1 MARMVAWAM
10 VRIAFAALLL
20 AGVSSPAAAATSLP
34 DVEGSISRPLVPV
47 TSFMSPLDD
56 IARNQLT
63 AVVTTVEL
71 AEAVS
76 AVLPRA
82 RVIGAADPIARVR
95 QSGEIALVP
104 PEMVESSVKTLS
116 FEGSYFWDPALDS
129 RRYPLRVRSAG
140 QVEARRGT
148 WDLLA
153 AGEIIFGRGV
163 QERIELK
170 HAGDA
175 RSAFTEVRD
184 LVHGADLAIA
194 TLEAPLSGDHNL
206 WCDSCMRFVGNES
219 YATSLADAGFDLLSL
234 AANHIGDAGTKGV
247 MNTVAALDRNG
258 IAHAGAG
265 ANESAA
271 RKPAIAQVGRLHV
284 AMLGYN
290 DVPPESYAASPTQAG
305 SARLTHDDPTYAAL
319 RAEVAAA
326 AKVADVVV
334 IVAHWGIEYENAPRP
349 QIVAAAHAMI
359 EAGATVV
366 IGDHPHWVQSVETY
380 RGGYITYGIGNFV
393 FDQMWSMETREGSI
407 QQLFFDG
414 ARLVAV
420 RIRPTIIED
429 YFRPRLLDTKEP
441 AYRATLNRIWEH
453 SLFSGPPAPILR
465 LESFAQRLMFR

>member
-1 MARMVAWAM
+1 MARMVASTII
-10 VRIAFAALLL
+10 RIGFAIVLL
-20 AGVSSPAAAATSLP
+20 AGMSSPAAAANSLP
-34 DVEGSISRPLVPV
+34 YVEGSVSRPLVPV
-47 TSFMSPLDD
+47 TSFTSPRDD
-56 IARNQLT
+56 VTRAELT
-63 AVVTTVEL
+63 EVVTTMEL
-71 AEAVS
+71 VDRVNAA
-76 AVLPRA
+76 LPGA
-82 RVIGAADPIARVR
+82 RVIGAGDPVARVR
-95 QSGEIALVP
+95 ESGEVALVP
-104 PEMVESSVKTLS
+104 PEMVEASVKTLS
-116 FEGSYFWDPALDS
+116 FEGRYFWDPTLDS
-129 RRYPLRVRSAG
+129 RRYPLRIRSTG
-140 QVEARRGT
+140 RSDARRGT
-148 WDLLA
+148 WELAA

-170 HAGDA
+170 HGGDA
-175 RSAFTEVRD
+175 RSAFTDVRD
-184 LVHGADLAIA
+184 LVRGADLAIA

-206 WCDSCMRFVGNES
+206 WCDSCMRFVGNER
-219 YATSLADAGFDLLSL
+219 YATSLVDAGFDVLSL

-247 MNTVAALDRNG
+247 LDTVAALDRSG

-265 ANESAA
+265 ANETAA
-271 RKPAIAQVGRLHV
+271 RRPAVVQVGRLHV

-305 SARLTHDDPTYAAL
+305 SARLVHNDPTYAAL

-326 AKVADVVV
+326 ADVADVVV
-334 IVAHWGIEYENAPRP
+334 VVAHWGIEYENAPRP

-407 QQLFFDG
+407 QELFFDK

-429 YFRPRLLDTKEP
+429 YFRPRLLRKDEP

-453 SLFSGPPAPILR
+453 ST
-465 LESFAQRLMFR
+465 FR